1 MWHDPDDRLRK
12 AVERFEEDDVESAWR
27 MLRSLERKG
36 VESPRI
42 DLYLGHCH
50 LESNRPAAAIRRY
63 RRAAARAPRRPE
75 PWIGLGLAFGRLGR
89 LRRARSAFRR
99 AARLAP
105 DLEEA
110 HCQLVHCHVLL
121 GEMEDAL
128 RVARKVEALDPAC
141 PHLHRH
147 IAVGHDLAG
156 RTEEALAAWRRVEAR
171 NPAYPELATGLGR
184 CYARLRRGTEARAA
198 YLRAVEADAED
209 GAAWL
214 GLGDLAALEG
224 RPEQA
229 LEHHRAALAADP
241 EDEDARLRVVE
252 DLLDQGRPAEALE
265 ALGPLRRGAEPTDP
279 LDAGDRSVVV
289 GFEARAHRGL
299 GQRAQALVLLRIE
312 VAARP
317 LDASAWR
324 ALGEHLLTAGRR
336 QAALSVLRRSVSL
349 ETRESKGTLPAPV
362 PPGMPEPPTPEGRL
376 EGDEGVRLLARALAR
391 LGRRKQAV
399 SVLARATRHHPRAT
413 ELWIDLAAALLARR
427 RDAAADRAV
436 LRGLS
441 WNGESAPLWAAAA
454 ELALERGDLAE
465 ARTRLRAALR
475 RDRRLPQALA
485 LLTRW
490 WVLRVPAARG
500 PAVRSIWLRA
510 AHAARAAARVLPGGD
525 EAVRSHGLAL
535 LRLGRPAEALVPL
548 RRYVLAAPG
557 DPEGYALLA
566 EVYDALGQAS
576 VADSQRGIAKAVRA
590 PCTATVEAAPA

>member
-105 DLEEA
+105 ELEEA

-121 GEMEDAL
+121 GEMDDAL

-156 RTEEALAAWRRVEAR
+156 RTEEALAAWRRVQAR
-171 NPAYPELATGLGR
+171 DPAYPELATGLGR

-198 YLRAVEADAED
+198 YLRAVEADPED

-224 RPEQA
+224 RPEEA
-229 LEHHRAALAADP
+229 LEHHRAALSADP
-241 EDEDARLRVVE
+241 SDEDARLRVVE
-252 DLLDQGRPAEALE
+252 DLLGQGRPAEALD
-265 ALGPLRRGAEPTDP
+265 ALEPLRRGAEAVDP
-279 LDAGDRSVVV
+279 LDGAERSEVV
-289 GFEARAHRGL
+289 GLEARARRGL

-317 LDASAWR
+317 RDATAWR
-324 ALGEHLLTAGRR
+324 ALGEHLLADGRR
-336 QAALSVLRRSVSL
+336 RAALRVLRKSVKL
-349 ETRESKGTLPAPV
+349 ETRGVRRVTATPASVGPLELPGGT
-362 PPGMPEPPTPEGRL
+362 GGRA
-376 EGDEGVRLLARALAR
+376 GDEGVRLLARALAR
-391 LGRRKQAV
+391 TGRRKQAV
-399 SVLARATRHHPRAT
+399 AVLARATRHHPHGI
-413 ELWIDLAAALLARR
+413 ELWIDLAAALLARG
-427 RDAAADRAV
+427 RDAAADRAL

-441 WNGESAPLWAAAA
+441 WNGESAPLWAGAA
-454 ELALERGDLAE
+454 ELALDRGDLAE

-475 RDRRLPQALA
+475 RDRRLPAALG

-490 WVLRVPAARG
+490 WASRASSSPPGSSRAVWAR
-500 PAVRSIWLRA
+500 AS
-510 AHAARAAARVLPGGD
+510 HAARAAARVLPGGD
-525 EAVRSHGLAL
+525 EAVRTHGLAL

-566 EVYDALGQAS
+566 EVYDALGQTA
-576 VADSQRGIAKAVRA
+576 VAGSQRGIAKAVGRPRA
-590 PCTATVEAAPA
+590 VIAQGAPA